1 MHVSRYVRYSTRA
14 ISNSL
19 HSLSSHSLPP
29 LNTAHAQH
37 MKYKHPNHLNH
48 GQHNVTNIDTAVN
61 IRAQCWC
68 LLLAVNVYVACD
80 QNS

>member
-1 MHVSRYVRYSTRA
+1 MHVSRYVLYSMRA

-37 MKYKHPNHLNH
+37 MKYKHPNHSNH
-48 GQHNVTNIDTAVN
+48 GQCMYLIQTQMQVLGRSTGTY
-61 IRAQCWC
+61 C
-68 LLLAVNVYVACD
+68 
-80 QNS
+80 